1 MGTVRAAG
9 YYERHIRAAL
19 DSAREHLRRCG
30 DEASLVD
37 AATQSGIAWTDLGR
51 LDEAESVLGSALAA
65 ALARG
70 DAPRIAAASLGL
82 SRCAFWAGRYVD
94 AEKALEQVPSDDH
107 RMAADAA
114 VAASR
119 AAVGSRDVGRAL
131 GAARE
136 AIDRARAAGGRSLA
150 ARAAYAAAF
159 AHLAVGDL
167 DAVER
172 EAGECLRAAHA

>member
-1 MGTVRAAG
+1 
-9 YYERHIRAAL
+9 
-19 DSAREHLRRCG
+19 
-30 DEASLVD
+30 
-37 AATQSGIAWTDLGR
+37 
-51 LDEAESVLGSALAA
+51 
-65 ALARG
+65 
-70 DAPRIAAASLGL
+70 
-82 SRCAFWAGRYVD
+82 
-94 AEKALEQVPSDDH
+94 DDH

-172 EAGECLRAAHA
+172 EAGECLRAAHAGRDPLHAIRARLLIAEAARRRGRRSAVAGLLTRLDKVAAASLPPIVR